1 MIRRF
6 KIYDLGLMIFLILF
20 ALFINHKSPFVNRVY
35 ATESTPSSTLSPD
48 LKIKLDDLKKE
59 IASKA
64 ARLKQEMN
72 RKLLNKAYVGIIKTK
87 TETTLT
93 LASKTGAKIVTINED
108 TVFESKIKSK
118 QKLSLKTLN
127 EEDYIAALGDVDET
141 QVLIA
146 KKITLL
152 PAPKET
158 KTYFWGQIISASNK
172 LITVLERNQKNI
184 AVSFSDASVK
194 KGDDT
199 VTSDDLSLRDF
210 VITTGVLDE
219 SGILHAEFIYII
231 PQGGIIKPKTAT
243 PSGKKR

>member
-1 MIRRF
+1 MKTIIF
-6 KIYDLGLMIFLILF
+6 ITFIIIIMLMVPF
-20 ALFINHKSPFVNRVY
+20 AYAADSSPS
-35 ATESTPSSTLSPD
+35 ATLSPD

-72 RKLLNKAYVGIIKTK
+72 RKLLNKAYVGIIKAK

-108 TVFESKIKSK
+108 TVFESKIKSKPSQTGSK

-194 KGDDT
+194 KGDDA

-210 VITTGVLDE
+210 VITTGVLNE